1 MQPTLQVGH
10 KNVPYICILFNFL
23 NFGIVKYI
31 FLFLRF
37 LKINYLFYFRVYEP
51 FSLTQFI
58 FLKSVFSCEHV
69 LGKITEWPKL

>member
-31 FLFLRF
+31 F
-37 LKINYLFYFRVYEP
+37 YF
-51 FSLTQFI
+51 
-58 FLKSVFSCEHV
+58 
-69 LGKITEWPKL
+69 